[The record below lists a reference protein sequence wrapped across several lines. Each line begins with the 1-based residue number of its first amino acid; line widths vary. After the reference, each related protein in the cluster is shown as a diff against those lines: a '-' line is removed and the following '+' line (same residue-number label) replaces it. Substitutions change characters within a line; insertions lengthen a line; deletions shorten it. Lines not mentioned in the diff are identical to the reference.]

1 MKQKNRVL
9 FNTSKKIK
17 LMTETDIFHPPNTR
31 QAIYLFANVT
41 YNRNEGSTKIDL
53 TEACYQIYATPC
65 TKLDVH

>member
-1 MKQKNRVL
+1 
-9 FNTSKKIK
+9 
-17 LMTETDIFHPPNTR
+17 MTETDIFHPPNTR